1 MSDEFLGNLPESES
15 KALTLCGITTTR
27 QLANITPQDLLK
39 ELEQA
44 HDFFPKDFPEELLN
58 EERLAEI
65 CEGARH
71 HIYSFP
77 ETDEEEGARLASN
90 RISENIRVFGVQGE
104 SKDDD
109 FVVGHVPMD
118 TGIPDAPVQ
127 QTEPVSSFDRAETDR
142 GKSMRFSTIRC
153 GHPIA
158 VYVGAIATLLLIPA
172 FCLIVGIVV
181 AVMGKGLSQ
190 GELHLALAA
199 VIAILLFYFIMNAF
213 ARCTVCHIN
222 IFSLRAYPR
231 NKYAFRIPLLG
242 YTFST
247 ALRILFTM
255 KFTCPACGTKLK
267 LSGSNPHH
275 RRRGS
280 GHDLYKS
287 RHHRH

>member
-1 MSDEFLGNLPESES
+1 MSDEFMGSLPESES

-44 HDFFPKDFPEELLN
+44 HSFFPNDIPDELLN
-58 EERLAEI
+58 EKRLAEI
-65 CEGARH
+65 CGGARNQV
-71 HIYSFP
+71 YSFP
-77 ETDEEEGARLASN
+77 ETSEEEGARLASN
-90 RISENIRVFGVQGE
+90 RIADNVRMFGAKAEN
-104 SKDDD
+104 KDDD
-109 FVVGHVPMD
+109 FVVGHVPVD

-127 QTEPVSSFDRAETDR
+127 QTEPVSSFDHAEEER

-153 GHPIA
+153 GHPIT

-172 FCLIVGIVV
+172 FCLLVGIVV
-181 AVMGKGLSQ
+181 TVMGKGLTQSQ
-190 GELHLALAA
+190 LNLALAG
-199 VIAILLFYFIMNAF
+199 VIAILIFYFVMNAI

-275 RRRGS
+275 HKRGA

-287 RHHRH
+287 RHRH